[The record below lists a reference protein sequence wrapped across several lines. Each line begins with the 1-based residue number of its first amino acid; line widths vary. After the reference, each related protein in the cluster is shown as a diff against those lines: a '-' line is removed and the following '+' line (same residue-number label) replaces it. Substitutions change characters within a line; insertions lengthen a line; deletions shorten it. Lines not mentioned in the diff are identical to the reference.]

1 MPKIVE
7 YPRASLRR
15 CLALAEEVDRMGGE
29 CTDES
34 LADAMG
40 NKIGGAFRA
49 LIYSAQKYGLLT
61 YSKGRVTT
69 EPLYQEYKLSYTEA
83 QKQEALRKAFLSVPL
98 FDSLAKRFN
107 GQVLPPHFEKLLIR
121 EHEVIEEMAA
131 RVAEYF
137 TEGGRDSG
145 IVSGA
150 GSVNAGQLN
159 TTISP
164 ATGGASLQAH
174 AAAAS
179 TASATLS
186 ESPQNSPVTVRGY
199 TVRVTGP
206 GIDSTIAIKD
216 EDDVLIVESMLKK
229 VRRLLAAEDE
239 QLK

>member
-15 CLALAEEVDRMGGE
+15 SLALAEEVDRMGGE

-40 NKIGGAFRA
+40 NKLGGAFRA
-49 LIYSAQKYGLLT
+49 LIYSAQKYGFVT
-61 YSKGRVTT
+61 YSKGRVKT
-69 EPLYQEYKLSYTEA
+69 EPLYQDYKLAYTDA

-98 FDSLAKRFN
+98 FDSLAKRLN
-107 GQVLPPHFEKLLIR
+107 GQTVPSHIEKLLIR
-121 EHEVIEEMAA
+121 EHDVVDEMAA
-131 RVAEYF
+131 RVADYF

-145 IVSGA
+145 IVTGSGM
-150 GSVNAGQLN
+150 VNADQQNITITPGTGN
-159 TTISP
+159 T
-164 ATGGASLQAH
+164 SLQAQ
-174 AAAAS
+174 AAS
-179 TASATLS
+179 AASATPS
-186 ESPQNSPVTVRGY
+186 DVPPVSPVTVRGY

-229 VRRLLAAEDE
+229 VRKLLAVEDE
-239 QLK
+239 LLK